1 MDLRIDSTGDLA
13 IIDGEL
19 AFVTAGEAIRQHITM
34 RLRTFLGES
43 PYDRNAGVP
52 YRTIL
57 LQPTTPQY
65 ARESI
70 LSAVILGTPGV
81 TAAQVTVTLDQST
94 QTLRAAVKA
103 TARNAPITF
112 EIEI

>member
-1 MDLRIDSTGDLA
+1 MDLRINSTGDLE
-13 IIDGEL
+13 IVNGEL

-34 RLRTFLGES
+34 RLRTFLAES

-57 LQPTTPQY
+57 LQPTTPMF

-81 TAAQVTVTLDQST
+81 TAAQVTVTLDQTT
-94 QTLRAAVKA
+94 QTLRASGTA
-103 TARNAPITF
+103 TARDAPITF